1 MKPVYRRTLIPR
13 PSSSM
18 HCLSLALLIFV
29 PSTIAAQP
37 EQSIANTVAE
47 GMSCKQQRNSS
58 QMDCSYKVGTG
69 LHFEIAGIGQP
80 DAGVTFYKVDWD
92 SDFYATFGLQH
103 GCVVVKQGKRRLD
116 RLPPRDARGMSM
128 AFVSPKNGK
137 VYAAWQDCAAAR

>member
-1 MKPVYRRTLIPR
+1 MRNLL
-13 PSSSM
+13 
-18 HCLSLALLIFV
+18 LSLLLAAAPV
-29 PSTIAAQP
+29 VLAAQP
-37 EQSIANTVAE
+37 SESVLHEATE

-69 LHFEIAGIGQP
+69 LHFEIAGVGQP

-103 GCVVVKQGKRRLD
+103 GCVVIKRGKRSLD
-116 RLPPRDARGMSM
+116 RLPAGDPRGMDM

-137 VYAAWQDCAAAR
+137 IYNAWPAYAAAS